1 MLHVKPFPSDL
12 ISETAFHF
20 LSFDTFSLLEVN
32 SNILVVLQKSLNS
45 YLKQIG
51 KYDNHVVLRFDV
63 CFCLPTFFNDDY

>member
-32 SNILVVLQKSLNS
+32 SNFLVVLHKSMNLD
-45 YLKQIG
+45 LKQIG
-51 KYDNHVVLRFDV
+51 KHDNHVLRFDV